1 MAVTIIAEP
10 RTQFNPAY
18 NPLVY
23 VVNSNLKSN
32 PSFRYIV
39 EILSATPVAGKIA
52 ELKIAPRTGDG
63 YGYVDISGILKNYV
77 DKALQFGT
85 IDYDA
90 SLNTSFRYTLR
101 FSEEFLFSANYTG
114 VFNLNGFMCFQFASA
129 HGVPTSSV
137 GLSFR
142 AENGFS
148 PYPDSRQNING
159 TWTIKSVPN
168 SLQIETTV
176 PWGLVT
182 GNPISAQCPGTF
194 TYLDRR
200 VTRAKFSLSRSGWV
214 FNVALDTDQYKTH
227 VDSAVTAWQDD
238 SAQGELLTNLPLTG
252 FTATLGQHLYIH
264 SLDVPSN
271 NADWIYFKNSNGA
284 EFRRAYS
291 SSLPVVKGFAV
302 GPGNYGAV
310 TLVSG
315 AGGLIEPST
324 EWYEFWVANTAG
336 TWLSKKYRIDLDR
349 RCRIEDIQILFMDRK
364 SSWGSYAFQLRKLE
378 NVTTEKTLWRKEIP
392 KVITPGWVTM
402 DRADSGL
409 SVLHSKIKKTWQLNT
424 NWMNDAMSVY
434 FEELLS
440 SPYCYINFGDGK
452 WYSCLVEDG
461 TYQTLRY
468 KNERLIRKT
477 ISCYASLDT
486 PVQDAG
492 TITPYIGQGFNLRDG
507 FQGATPADLVLPV
520 GNFGVSLG

>member
-1 MAVTIIAEP
+1 
-10 RTQFNPAY
+10 
-18 NPLVY
+18 
-23 VVNSNLKSN
+23 
-32 PSFRYIV
+32 
-39 EILSATPVAGKIA
+39 
-52 ELKIAPRTGDG
+52 
-63 YGYVDISGILKNYV
+63 
-77 DKALQFGT
+77 
-85 IDYDA
+85 
-90 SLNTSFRYTLR
+90 
-101 FSEEFLFSANYTG
+101 
-114 VFNLNGFMCFQFASA
+114 
-129 HGVPTSSV
+129 
-137 GLSFR
+137 
-142 AENGFS
+142 
-148 PYPDSRQNING
+148 
-159 TWTIKSVPN
+159 
-168 SLQIETTV
+168 
-176 PWGLVT
+176 
-182 GNPISAQCPGTF
+182 
-194 TYLDRR
+194 
-200 VTRAKFSLSRSGWV
+200 
-214 FNVALDTDQYKTH
+214 
-227 VDSAVTAWQDD
+227 
-238 SAQGELLTNLPLTG
+238 
-252 FTATLGQHLYIH
+252 
-264 SLDVPSN
+264 
-271 NADWIYFKNSNGA
+271 
-284 EFRRAYS
+284 
-291 SSLPVVKGFAV
+291 
-302 GPGNYGAV
+302 
-310 TLVSG
+310 
-315 AGGLIEPST
+315 
-324 EWYEFWVANTAG
+324 VANTAG